1 MLGLRAYRDSLKP
14 IENIPA
20 LRSFDVKLIRALLL
34 AEIAQHKDSCHEI
47 VGIALDLRLCG
58 GNLDGTRALFVSY
71 GILIPRPQSTEN
83 NNGEK
88 SDA

>member
-1 MLGLRAYRDSLKP
+1 MLGLRTYRDSLKS

-20 LRSFDVKLIRALLL
+20 LRSFDVKLIRTLLL

-58 GNLDGTRALFVSY
+58 GNFDGTRALFVSDRR
-71 GILIPRPQSTEN
+71 LIPRPQSTKN
-83 NNGEK
+83 NNDKK